1 MITVNGDKSPWK
13 EGLTVKDLLD
23 EKNFKFKMLSVWVN
37 DSAIDRAR
45 YGETRIP
52 DVANVQVIH
61 NISGG

>member
-23 EKNFKFKMLSVWVN
+23 EKNFKFQMLSVWVN

-52 DVANVQVIH
+52 DGANVQVIH